1 MGSDLPVVEFREIT
15 KRFPGVVAND
25 RIDIALRLGEVHAVL
40 GENGAGKS
48 TLIGILAGIHQ
59 PDSGEIRVDARPV
72 RIDTP
77 RRAIELGIGTVYQ
90 HSTLVPTLSTLQNLM
105 LGQSWYAGRNQAGI
119 AHRFRE
125 LSELLGI
132 AVNPNVPMGQLA
144 LGQQQQ
150 VEIIKA
156 LWRGGRVLVL
166 DEPTSMLTAQG
177 VRDLAE
183 VIERVKSKGI
193 AVVFITHKL
202 NEAYMFGD
210 QVSVLRRGRVVGE
223 IPPEQFR
230 AIPFEEARKR
240 IVHML
245 FGSDSFDEDIVD
257 EAMETAR
264 LQRKAGPDID
274 ASPVLEVDGVSA
286 VGEWGEASLRGISFA
301 VRQREI
307 FGIAGVDGNGQKQL
321 AEVLAGQRR
330 VAAGR
335 IRLEQTDITHLV
347 VGKRLKLG
355 LSYITDDRYGEGILP
370 SFSVATNVVAKR
382 IGERPFWK
390 WYMEQQAEINGFAT
404 SIIRLFDVR
413 TPSEQSLIG
422 TLSGGNIQKVVLG
435 RELVTEPR
443 IIVYNKPTYGL
454 DLANVNSV
462 RKHIRNQ
469 ADAGVA
475 AIVISTDIDELMEL
489 CDRIGVMSRGQ
500 LVGIVENKKGAEIKI
515 GELMVVA

>member
-1 MGSDLPVVEFREIT
+1 M
-15 KRFPGVVAND
+15 
-25 RIDIALRLGEVHAVL
+25 
-40 GENGAGKS
+40 
-48 TLIGILAGIHQ
+48 
-59 PDSGEIRVDARPV
+59 
-72 RIDTP
+72 
-77 RRAIELGIGTVYQ
+77 
-90 HSTLVPTLSTLQNLM
+90 
-105 LGQSWYAGRNQAGI
+105 
-119 AHRFRE
+119 
-125 LSELLGI
+125 
-132 AVNPNVPMGQLA
+132 
-144 LGQQQQ
+144 
-150 VEIIKA
+150 
-156 LWRGGRVLVL
+156 
-166 DEPTSMLTAQG
+166 
-177 VRDLAE
+177 
-183 VIERVKSKGI
+183 
-193 AVVFITHKL
+193 VFITHKL

-223 IPPEQFR
+223 ITPEQFR

-245 FGSDSFDEDIVD
+245 FGSDSFDEDTVD

-355 LSYITDDRYGEGILP
+355 LSYITDDRYGEGTLP

-413 TPSEQSLIG
+413 TPSEQSLMG

-515 GELMVVA
+515 GELMVVV